1 VDSLVSV
8 GLCSGC
14 RASVELADDGTVPPH
29 KYTSGVPIP
38 GGDAECFGSNQLPY
52 SVCACEGCQKRQA
65 RDSGQEAVSVVNAER
80 EIRDAGQRQR
90 DAASLRALADFLER
104 TDHTVVDGRLV
115 VTPPSEPPPTEAIR
129 EIADRLASEPRL
141 EPPVE
146 QLQVQLDPVK
156 IATLQLARNDTVVLQ
171 VSEKVTADQV
181 HHIKE
186 GLADWLRKRFVHWQG
201 SVLVVPGELS
211 LLRPAQT
218 GPSPAPYIPIGDA
231 PNVVRGGEAIRHG
244 SHGWGNVD

>member
-1 VDSLVSV
+1 VML
-8 GLCSGC
+8 
-14 RASVELADDGTVPPH
+14 PPD
-29 KYTSGVPIP
+29 P
-38 GGDAECFGSNQLPY
+38 
-52 SVCACEGCQKRQA
+52 
-65 RDSGQEAVSVVNAER
+65 
-80 EIRDAGQRQR
+80 
-90 DAASLRALADFLER
+90 
-104 TDHTVVDGRLV
+104 
-115 VTPPSEPPPTEAIR
+115 
-129 EIADRLASEPRL
+129 
-141 EPPVE
+141 

-156 IATLQLARNDTVVLQ
+156 MSTMVLQANDTVVLQ

-211 LLRPAQT
+211 LMRPA
-218 GPSPAPYIPIGDA
+218 SPAPYIPIG